1 MLSKPLELFL
11 KPGMT
16 LMRRLGFPAKMLLMG
31 LALALPLGW
40 LTTHAVLARHAE
52 LEFTRAERVGADVLS
67 RALEIALQVQTHRGL
82 VNRALSGDT
91 GATPALAEQR
101 QALKSGLVAVRSLV
115 ADHPGLA
122 LDAEWWP
129 IDAVLTRL
137 AAGEHPAD
145 AAQSFALHSEQ
156 IVALRRFVMRSAE
169 NSGLLLDPKAD
180 TYHLMTLSV
189 DHILPWTEAIGRMRG
204 LGAGWLKRD
213 PADMG
218 GRVAVLTQ
226 QGLLAER
233 LAVVS
238 QTVSALGRAGEAPP
252 AGFEAALAASRA
264 FADRVDATFRTQTA
278 QPSAAEFFDAGTQA
292 IAPVATM
299 ARATTA
305 RMSTLLAERERSLER
320 LTLAAALAGVGTLL
334 GVAYLAVVFFRTS
347 LGAMRVL
354 QGSVGQLASGDFA
367 TRVRLRGND
376 ELAVVGQTLDAMT
389 GKLSEMVSD
398 IRSSASMVAQ
408 SGQKLASDT
417 QALSE
422 RTDAQ
427 AQSLVR
433 TTSSVQELRVAVDR
447 SAQAAQAADAL
458 AERVRGMAEQGGSA
472 IQSSVQSMHD
482 IQTSS
487 RRVAEIIGVIEG
499 IAFQTNILAL
509 NAAVEAARAGE
520 QGRGFAV
527 VAAEVRTLAQ
537 RSSTAARE
545 IKTLIGESVGH
556 VDAGVQRIG
565 GSSQTFTD
573 IVAGVR
579 EVADN
584 LRGIS
589 AGAGRQSASLG
600 QISEA
605 VAEIDRLT
613 QQNAHMVE
621 QALHSSGQLNE
632 RAERLSGAVSS
643 FRLRQGSA
651 DEALA
656 LVRRAVELYRG
667 AGSGALQRITQD
679 AKAWVDRDM
688 YVFAFDRQGV
698 YRAFGGNVAKVGTSV
713 REIRGINGDKLVS
726 DAFERAGFGGGWV
739 DYEFA
744 NPQTGGIDLKTS
756 YVEPVTADL
765 VIGCGVY
772 KSRSSDS
779 SVSASTPPAG
789 GRTSQPLST
798 RRASTTELVVRATPS
813 ISPI

>member
-1 MLSKPLELFL
+1 MFSKSIELLL
-11 KPGMT
+11 KPGMS
-16 LMRRLGFPAKMLLMG
+16 LMRGLGFPAKMLLMG

-40 LTTHAVLARHAE
+40 LTVNSVLSRHAE
-52 LEFTRAERVGADVLS
+52 LKFTRAEQAGADVLS

-82 VNRALSGDT
+82 VNRMLSGDA
-91 GATPALAEQR
+91 GANPALGEQR
-101 QALKSGLVAVRSLV
+101 QAMKAGLGAVRDLVA
-115 ADHPGLA
+115 AHPGLA
-122 LDAEWWP
+122 LDADWRP
-129 IDAVLTRL
+129 IDAALARL

-145 AAQSFALHSEQ
+145 AAQSFALHTDQ
-156 IVALRRFVMRSAE
+156 VAALRRFVLRAAE
-169 NSGLLLDPKAD
+169 NSGLLLDPEAD
-180 TYHLMTLSV
+180 TYHLMALSV
-189 DHILPWTEAIGRMRG
+189 DHILPWTEAMGRMRG
-204 LGAGWLKRD
+204 LGAGWLQRD
-213 PADMG
+213 PSDVG

-226 QGLLAER
+226 QGLLADR
-233 LAVVS
+233 LAAAT
-238 QTVSALGRAGEAPP
+238 QTVAALGRSGEAPP
-252 AGFEAALAASRA
+252 AGFETAVTASRA
-264 FADRVDATFRTQTA
+264 FADRVDAIFRTQTA
-278 QPSAAEFFDAGTQA
+278 QSSAAEFFDAGTQA
-292 IAPVATM
+292 IAPVAAV
-299 ARATTA
+299 ARTATA
-305 RMSTLLAERERSLER
+305 RMSVLLAERERRLER
-320 LTLAAALAGVGTLL
+320 LTLASALAGIATLL
-334 GVAYLAVVFFRTS
+334 GVSYLAIVFFRTS

-354 QGSVGQLASGDFA
+354 QGSVVQLASGDFA

-389 GKLSEMVSD
+389 GRLSELVSD

-408 SGQKLASDT
+408 SGQKLSSDT
-417 QALSE
+417 QDLSE
-422 RTDAQ
+422 RTEAQ
-427 AQSLVR
+427 AQSLER
-433 TTSSVQELRVAVDR
+433 TTASVQELRVAVDR

-472 IQSSVQSMHD
+472 IQSSVQSMQD
-482 IQTSS
+482 IQASS

-527 VAAEVRTLAQ
+527 VASEVRTLAQ

-545 IKTLIGESVGH
+545 IKTLIGESVDH
-556 VDAGVQRIG
+556 VDAGVRSIG

-573 IVAGVR
+573 IIAGVR

-589 AGAGRQSASLG
+589 AGAGRQSASLA

-605 VAEIDRLT
+605 VTEIDRLT
-613 QQNAHMVE
+613 QQNAQMVE

-656 LVRRAVELYRG
+656 MVRRAVELYRG

-679 AKAWVDRDM
+679 AAAWVDRDM
-688 YVFAFDRQGV
+688 YVFAFDRRGV
-698 YRAFGGNVAKVGTSV
+698 YRAFGGNQAKVGTSV
-713 REIRGINGDKLVS
+713 REIRGINGDKLVA
-726 DAFERAGFGGGWV
+726 DAFERAAFGGGWV

-756 YVEPVTADL
+756 YVEPVTDDL

-772 KSRSSDS
+772 KSRSSAS
-779 SVSASTPPAG
+779 SATAGVPPAG
-789 GRTSQPLST
+789 GRAGQPLST